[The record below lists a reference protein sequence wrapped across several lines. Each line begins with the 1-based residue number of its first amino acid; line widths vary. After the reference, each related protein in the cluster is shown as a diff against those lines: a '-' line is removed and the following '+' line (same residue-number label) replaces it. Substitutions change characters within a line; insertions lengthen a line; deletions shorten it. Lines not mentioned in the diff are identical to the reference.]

1 MTQLD
6 WTNVITAVS
15 QRLENA
21 GIQYHID
28 GSASLYVCGLPLEN
42 QKDLDD
48 LDIVVN
54 WNQFHS
60 ALKIFTAFNPDLKTD
75 SETFKLASFAS
86 KQHPIDIMAYPSDS
100 GIGDDK
106 DRCQVTYNGQKLWS
120 KTPEFYLTNNPPEKP
135 LVKKAIIFFGQ

>member
-42 QKDLDD
+42 QK
-48 LDIVVN
+48 I
-54 WNQFHS
+54 
-60 ALKIFTAFNPDLKTD
+60 
-75 SETFKLASFAS
+75 
-86 KQHPIDIMAYPSDS
+86 
-100 GIGDDK
+100 
-106 DRCQVTYNGQKLWS
+106 
-120 KTPEFYLTNNPPEKP
+120 
-135 LVKKAIIFFGQ
+135 